1 MLFWI
6 HFLFLFFFNE
16 ESKAHNMLSLM
27 LDPRFKNLKLISSLI
42 SQEQGIFIIQEYD
55 MRSLFPMLLQC
66 HQHLHLVVE
75 FDITNQNIDANNNL
89 NIFEMTMSY
98 NEPMREFVN
107 KELLSFK
114 HYHVDNKE
122 IKSPLEWWE
131 KHESLFLI
139 VGFLANRFL
148 AFQSYK

>member
-1 MLFWI
+1 
-6 HFLFLFFFNE
+6 
-16 ESKAHNMLSLM
+16 M

-42 SQEQGIFIIQEYD
+42 GQEQGIFIVQAYD

-98 NEPMREFVN
+98 NEPMKELVN

-114 HYHVDNKE
+114 HYHVDNEE

-131 KHESLFLI
+131 KH
-139 VGFLANRFL
+139 
-148 AFQSYK
+148 